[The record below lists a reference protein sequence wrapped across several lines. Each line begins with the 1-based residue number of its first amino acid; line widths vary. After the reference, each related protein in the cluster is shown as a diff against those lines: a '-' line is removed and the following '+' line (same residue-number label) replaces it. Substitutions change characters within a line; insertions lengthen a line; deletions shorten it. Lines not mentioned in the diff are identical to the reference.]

1 MFDQRAVKL
10 VHQNIDGG
18 IHIRLDGFNVQVFA
32 GQMGIHLGF
41 VLQFVY
47 RKGYG
52 YGNQVARMAVDA
64 LQLAGNIL
72 FDGFGY
78 IEIQTGD
85 FQVHSPTP
93 YGGLARPSENPFGL
107 FGRHEN

>member
-1 MFDQRAVKL
+1 
-10 VHQNIDGG
+10 
-18 IHIRLDGFNVQVFA
+18 
-32 GQMGIHLGF
+32 
-41 VLQFVY
+41 
-47 RKGYG
+47 
-52 YGNQVARMAVDA
+52 
-64 LQLAGNIL
+64 L

-93 YGGLARPSENPFGL
+93 YGGLVRPSENPFGL